1 LLALLSAL
9 ISEALTEESAPIA
22 TVVDAFHAAL
32 QRVDGK
38 AAMELLAPDAIILES
53 GVSQTREDYE
63 KHHLAEDIAF
73 VSATKTERL
82 PLMIRQEGD
91 FAWTTATS
99 KTTGTFKGRKID
111 STGVELMVL
120 TKDNSGW
127 RIRAIHW
134 SSHANKSDQIK

>member
-1 LLALLSAL
+1 MLALLSAL
-9 ISEALTEESAPIA
+9 ISEVSTEESAPIA

-63 KHHLAEDIAF
+63 KHHLAKDIAF

-82 PLMIRQEGD
+82 PLMMIFASTDLRNSHLSSWHPPKHLRGMEGY
-91 FAWTTATS
+91 
-99 KTTGTFKGRKID
+99 
-111 STGVELMVL
+111 
-120 TKDNSGW
+120 
-127 RIRAIHW
+127 
-134 SSHANKSDQIK
+134 SSHLLACLGILPV